1 MRRCSGSVR
10 SNKRPN
16 VIHDVAAGH
25 LNALNAVAAA
35 TNRRDRR
42 FAMMTLRSRS
52 KQSWRSSAAQKT
64 AKKCRTIQDKFDVE
78 IRYFLSFPA
87 ISD

>member
-1 MRRCSGSVR
+1 
-10 SNKRPN
+10 
-16 VIHDVAAGH
+16 VIYDVAAGH

-42 FAMMTLRSRS
+42 FAMMTTPVPFKTKLAVKCGSENGQKSR
-52 KQSWRSSAAQKT
+52 T
-64 AKKCRTIQDKFDVE
+64 MQDKFDVE